1 MYQIIVYY
9 FIHKKNKVKN
19 LKKFFNEKKTT
30 FFLSWNINLHFWLI
44 NVNEICWSFFAA
56 VVFLLFFS
64 FICSPSCK
72 LFSKCFF
79 SVILLLFLALIS
91 FHSILSVQNSSSNE
105 RTCILRLSINLSQF
119 SKIFFENTMLL
130 LLCFFFFSFYAA
142 HLFYSK
148 KWDKAEISYWY

>member
-30 FFLSWNINLHFWLI
+30 FFFWAETLTYI
-44 NVNEICWSFFAA
+44 FDWLMWTKFVEVSSQLLFSFF
-56 VVFLLFFS
+56 FFS

-130 LLCFFFFSFYAA
+130 LLCFFFFFLCSTFI
-142 HLFYSK
+142 L
-148 KWDKAEISYWY
+148 